1 MMHTYMATPYHKNP
15 NPDGYEINNNITIYL
30 ICLIHAPVYTR
41 GGEKHSIFTICQCPS
56 TRAPTLRVWKFYNF
70 C

>member
-1 MMHTYMATPYHKNP
+1 MHTYMATPYHKNP

-41 GGEKHSIFTICQCPS
+41 NIAFSPYSH
-56 TRAPTLRVWKFYNF
+56 TLA
-70 C
+70 